1 MTKIH
6 AVVDASG
13 FPTWGALMVGFLA
26 LLVLSA
32 GLFGWGAYATIDGGT
47 VREILVHDGD
57 TVKACNVLS
66 RLNDML
72 PRSEAAILQA
82 EYAELVTRRNRLEAE
97 FLDADAISWSPELS
111 RLAQTNAAVREILD
125 GQQRLFEVRALVGLI
140 AVLALIILTESAMKW
155 YQYLVLKQP
164 YTNTEI
170 IDGEGIR
177 IPEGKCC

>member
-1 MTKIH
+1 
-6 AVVDASG
+6 
-13 FPTWGALMVGFLA
+13 MVGFLA

-66 RLNDML
+66 RLNAML

-82 EYAELVTRRNRLEAE
+82 EYAELVTRCNRLEAE
-97 FLDADAISWSPELS
+97 FLDADAITWSPELS

-125 GQQRLFEVRALVGLI
+125 GQQRLFEVRALVGL
-140 AVLALIILTESAMKW
+140 VVVLTESTMKW
-155 YQYLVLKQP
+155 YRYLVLKQP
-164 YTNTEI
+164 YATTEI
-170 IDGEGIR
+170 LDGDGIR
-177 IPEGKCC
+177 VPEGKCC